1 MKYSNITTRT
11 AVFGLSLFISV
22 GAYAAGS
29 SPKGKPFIAIG
40 DQIVVVEGAISSMQ
54 DQIDTLVGRVDS
66 VEARVTANEGA
77 ITTLEDQNTALLA
90 LVNTNAADITSIE
103 GQIAQLEADNVAL
116 SEDVSDN
123 TDAIADNAAMIVTL
137 QSALLMVQGGMVDL
151 EDNLQEQIDHNNDLI
166 VAIQDEVDTL
176 NAQMALK
183 QNLVNGTCP
192 SGQPILEILD
202 NGSVICDGA
211 GSGTSGQLHSVY
223 SWIYESANPGASVHI
238 YAYCPSGYIVT
249 GSGFQNAYNFHVTSN
264 RTAWDSDRSNYGY
277 VVAKNNNL
285 YWAGMYGMATC
296 TQIVP

>member
-137 QSALLMVQGGMVDL
+137 QSALLMVQDGMVDL
-151 EDNLQEQIDHNNDLI
+151 ETNLQEQIDYNLLLI
-166 VAIQDEVDTL
+166 GAIQSQITAL
-176 NAQMALK
+176 NTAIDLK
-183 QNLVNGTCP
+183 QNLVNGICP
-192 SGQPILEILD
+192 SGEAIQKIRTD
-202 NGSVICDGA
+202 GSVVCEVA
-211 GSGTSGQLHSVY
+211 GGGSSGQLETETIWTRVY
-223 SWIYESANPGASVHI
+223 INIGHFKDVDTFCDPGWVATNAGFASNMFDFK
-238 YAYCPSGYIVT
+238 YAYTDGNRSRVRAQNNSGYDT
-249 GSGFQNAYNFHVTSN
+249 
-264 RTAWDSDRSNYGY
+264 W
-277 VVAKNNNL
+277 
-285 YWAGMYGMATC
+285 MYSVATC
-296 TQIVP
+296 MRIAP